1 MPIIRIDWDDEKL
14 SKDEILTLSNA
25 IQKIVSEITK
35 IEDVFVY
42 ANSSQIKVKIAPIE
56 IFVEMSAHKIKDQDE
71 LIVAIKT
78 KLSAWKKKS
87 AFHHPIN
94 LTLIPMN
101 WKIEIGI

>member
-14 SKDEILTLSNA
+14 KKDEILTLSNA
-25 IQKIVSEITK
+25 IQKIVSETTG

-42 ANSSQIKVKIAPIE
+42 ANSSQVKVKIAPIE
-56 IFVEMSAHKIKDQDE
+56 IFVEISAHKIKNEDE
-71 LIVAIKT
+71 LIEAFKT
-78 KLSAWKKKS
+78 KLSEWKEKN